1 MEIKEAERVVIAKP
15 VASRPTCS
23 NFRSFSELL
32 EGSINGSPPN
42 VCSETTVAAIR
53 PKTVRFKPMVSRAPA
68 ASVSSQADLS
78 GTALFSSSDKVS
90 NPDSK
95 PPVIYKPQAKFVS
108 KTTVSLLANMGNFDV
123 SHQQQSLPLVEARVQ
138 SIIQDKHNFTSQI
151 TSKFSQNIQ
160 SHAQTDETTE
170 PSRLTSQIQEEDPK
184 NLSAASNGDR
194 PSYDGYNW
202 RKYGQKQ
209 VKGSE
214 YPRSYYKCTHPNCP
228 VKKKVERSLAGQ
240 IAEIVY
246 KGEHNHSK
254 PQPPKRNSSGM
265 QGLGIVSD
273 GNGQD
278 MSTPLWNNHLNDRN
292 EGSEGRVE
300 DQNETGLP
308 VHSTYQGKAPPSHD
322 PVGIGS
328 INAGV
333 ITSDNSC
340 GLSGECDEGSK
351 GMDGDDDEPK
361 AKRRKNDNQSNE
373 AGISGE
379 GAQAQEP
386 CPLVQ
391 SSNETEIVGDGF
403 RWRKYG
409 QKVVK
414 GNPYPRSY
422 YRCTG
427 LKCNVRKY
435 VERVSD
441 DPGAFITT
449 YEGKHNHEM
458 PVRGTN
464 SVSEPNSR
472 VPTTRSK
479 A

>member
-32 EGSINGSPPN
+32 AGTLNVSPPKG
-42 VCSETTVAAIR
+42 CSESIVAAIR
-53 PKTVRFKPMVSRAPA
+53 PRTVRFKPMVNRAPA
-68 ASVSSQADLS
+68 SLVSSKADLS
-78 GTALFSSSDKVS
+78 GKAPCNSYDTISES
-90 NPDSK
+90 DSK
-95 PPVIYKPQAKFVS
+95 PTVIYKPQAKLVS
-108 KTTVSLLANMGNFDV
+108 KATVSLLANMGNFNAG
-123 SHQQQSLPLVEARVQ
+123 HQQQTLPLVVAQ
-138 SIIQDKHNFTSQI
+138 IQHPSEDKHNFTSQI
-151 TSKFSQNIQ
+151 ISNVHQNIPSQ
-160 SHAQTDETTE
+160 AQTDQTTE
-170 PSRLTSQIQEEDPK
+170 PSRLASENQEEDQK
-184 NLSAASNGDR
+184 TLSAAYNRDR

-228 VKKKVERSLAGQ
+228 VKKKVERSLDGQ

-254 PQPPKRNSSGM
+254 PQPPKRNPSGT

-273 GNGQD
+273 VNDQD
-278 MSTPLWNNHLNDRN
+278 ISTPLWNNHLNERN

-322 PVGIGS
+322 LAGTGS

-333 ITSDNSC
+333 VTPENSC

-351 GMDGDDDEPK
+351 MEGDDDEPK
-361 AKRRKNDNQSNE
+361 IKRRKNDNQSNE

-386 CPLVQ
+386 CPVVQ
-391 SSNETEIVGDGF
+391 SSTETEIVGDGF

-458 PVRGTN
+458 PARGTN
-464 SVSEPNSR
+464 SSSEPNLQAPSSR
-472 VPTTRSK
+472 SR